1 MERNFETVM
10 IEQCAPVLAS
20 LKPAGLFRYETRDC
34 ADLARRVKNW
44 NTQLNPKGLRVRVLK
59 GCVLNHRYLVYVYRE
74 SRLAAVLADEKVQ
87 SFLRQEGYRLPED
100 TADCNALLDQ
110 LSLRLCCA
118 AEAANFPHEI
128 GGFLGYPLEDV
139 VGFIRHRGKCFTCCG
154 CWKSYGDPAAAQQH
168 FDQLAKCTAVY
179 LRLFHSGTP
188 ILKLAV
194 AA

>member
-1 MERNFETVM
+1 MERDFETVM
-10 IEQCAPVLAS
+10 IEQCAPVLAG
-20 LKPAGLFRYETRDC
+20 LKPAGLFRYETRNR
-34 ADLARRVKNW
+34 ADLARRVAGW
-44 NTQLNPKGLRVRVLK
+44 NAQLNPKGLQVRVLR
-59 GCVLNHRYLVYVYRE
+59 GCIATRQYLVYVYR
-74 SRLAAVLADEKVQ
+74 AAKLQTVLADAAVRG
-87 SFLRQEGYRLPED
+87 FLARELPS
-100 TADCNALLDQ
+100 AGRCCGLQRAAGPAQ
-110 LSLRLCCA
+110 PASVLRGGGGG
-118 AEAANFPHEI
+118 FPHEI
-128 GGFLGYPLEDV
+128 GVFLGYPLEDV

>member
-74 SRLAAVLADEKVQ
+74 SKLAAVLADEKVQ
-87 SFLRQEGYRLPED
+87 SFLRQEGYRLPEAGEAICSLSFPASCAVRQNFRMRSGCSLAILWAMLWALSR
-100 TADCNALLDQ
+100 TAARTL
-110 LSLRLCCA
+110 
-118 AEAANFPHEI
+118 
-128 GGFLGYPLEDV
+128 
-139 VGFIRHRGKCFTCCG
+139 
-154 CWKSYGDPAAAQQH
+154 PAAAAGSPMATRMQRRST
-168 FDQLAKCTAVY
+168 LT
-179 LRLFHSGTP
+179 S
-188 ILKLAV
+188 
-194 AA
+194 

>member
-87 SFLRQEGYRLPED
+87 SFLILMVCGRRATACRKRVKHRMWAICSLSFPASCAVRQNFRMRSGCSLAIRWAMLWALSR
-100 TADCNALLDQ
+100 TAARTL
-110 LSLRLCCA
+110 
-118 AEAANFPHEI
+118 
-128 GGFLGYPLEDV
+128 
-139 VGFIRHRGKCFTCCG
+139 
-154 CWKSYGDPAAAQQH
+154 PAAAAGSPMATRMQRRST
-168 FDQLAKCTAVY
+168 LT
-179 LRLFHSGTP
+179 S
-188 ILKLAV
+188 
-194 AA
+194 

>member
-74 SRLAAVLADEKVQ
+74 SKLTAVLADEKVQ
-87 SFLRQEGYRLPED
+87 SFLRQEGYRLPEAGED
-100 TADCNALLDQ
+100 RMWAICSLSFPASCAVRQNFRMRSGCSSAIRWAMLWALSRTAARTL
-110 LSLRLCCA
+110 
-118 AEAANFPHEI
+118 
-128 GGFLGYPLEDV
+128 
-139 VGFIRHRGKCFTCCG
+139 
-154 CWKSYGDPAAAQQH
+154 PAAAAGSPMATRMQRRST
-168 FDQLAKCTAVY
+168 LT
-179 LRLFHSGTP
+179 S
-188 ILKLAV
+188 
-194 AA
+194 

>member
-74 SRLAAVLADEKVQ
+74 SKLAAVLADEKVQ
-87 SFLRQEGYRLPED
+87 SFLRQGGGLPP
-100 TADCNALLDQ
+100 AGSGRSAGCGQYAH
-110 LSLRLCCA
+110 SA
-118 AEAANFPHEI
+118 FP
-128 GGFLGYPLEDV
+128 
-139 VGFIRHRGKCFTCCG
+139 
-154 CWKSYGDPAAAQQH
+154 Q
-168 FDQLAKCTAVY
+168 AV
-179 LRLFHSGTP
+179 LFGRIS
-188 ILKLAV
+188 A
-194 AA
+194 

>member
-1 MERNFETVM
+1 MPPCRGF
-10 IEQCAPVLAS
+10 
-20 LKPAGLFRYETRDC
+20 
-34 ADLARRVKNW
+34 LAR
-44 NTQLNPKGLRVRVLK
+44 
-59 GCVLNHRYLVYVYRE
+59 
-74 SRLAAVLADEKVQ
+74 
-87 SFLRQEGYRLPED
+87 EGYRLPED
-100 TADCNALLDQ
+100 ATDCNALLDQ

-118 AEAANFPHEI
+118 AEAADFPHEI
-128 GGFLGYPLEDV
+128 GVFLGYPLESV

-154 CWKSYGDPAAAQQH
+154 CWKSYGDPAAARQH